1 MTQTA
6 TKRLSENLRIV
17 WAIVAKDVVDALKN
31 RNTLSNIVVVL
42 FTVAAYQ
49 ALPAWLIPDEL
60 PFVPVYDAGDSS
72 LPAALE
78 NSSALDSRQY
88 ASLQL
93 LKEKVAV
100 GDERRLGLVIPADF
114 DQVVA
119 SGGEPVFEGYVIY
132 WMSDSAATELKEQVE
147 SEIASLAGRP
157 VHINL
162 EGNQVY
168 LSPDPVH
175 LGSSA
180 YLAATALVIAL
191 ALLGM
196 TVTPHLILEEKQART
211 IDILLVSPAS
221 SSHIVIGKALTG
233 LFYCLTCATL
243 VLALNRT
250 FINLWGVAALAA
262 TAGSLFAV
270 AMGLLMGI
278 IFEDRKQFT
287 IWGFGAMAILL
298 WPVFLSMLAPIL
310 PDALDLVVSWV
321 PTVTIL
327 KLSIA
332 SFAAS
337 VSLADVVPGLA
348 YVLGWTIVLLVIV
361 AWLVRRSDR

>member
-6 TKRLSENLRIV
+6 AKRVSESLRIV

-31 RNTLSNIVVVL
+31 KNTLSNIVVVL

-49 ALPAWLIPDEL
+49 MLPAWLIPDEPPFL
-60 PFVPVYDAGDSS
+60 PLYDAGDSS

-93 LKEKVAV
+93 VKEKVAV
-100 GDERRLGLVIPADF
+100 GDEHRLGLVIPADF
-114 DQVVA
+114 DRVVA
-119 SGGEPVFEGYVIY
+119 SGGEPVLEGYVIY
-132 WMSDSAATELKEQVE
+132 WIGDSAVTELKEQVE
-147 SEIASLAGRP
+147 SEIASLVGRP

-168 LSPDPVH
+168 LPPDPVH

-180 YLAATALVIAL
+180 YMAATALVLAL

-196 TVTPHLILEEKQART
+196 TVTPHLMLEEKQTRT

-221 SSHIVIGKALTG
+221 SGHIVIGKALTG
-233 LFYCLTCATL
+233 LFYCLACAAL

-250 FINLWGVAALAA
+250 FINLWDVAILAA
-262 TAGSLFAV
+262 IAGSLFAV
-270 AMGLLMGI
+270 SVGLLMGM

-287 IWGFGAMAILL
+287 IWGFGAMVILL
-298 WPVFLSMLAPIL
+298 WPVFLSLLAPIL

-321 PTVTIL
+321 PTVSIL
-327 KLSIA
+327 RLSIA

-337 VSLADVVPGLA
+337 VSPADVVPALL
-348 YVLGWTIVLLVIV
+348 YVLAWTFFLLAIV